1 MALPRSAV
9 PQRIPAGTTSDP
21 PFGPLA
27 DCGMG
32 NPFFYHQ
39 FEDDFDYS
47 LGTNSLY
54 VVNKGSTGT
63 AVHTAGD
70 GGLITLTTAAT
81 NNDYVG
87 IDLPAAD
94 FTLPQGA
101 GAGKKLFFIARVQLS
116 DVVNSALLLGL
127 CNATAT
133 PFASVTDGVYFTTV
147 AGVLNIVTNVGG
159 ASVVT
164 PIPAAVYTLA
174 NATNIDLA
182 FYIDWYGNVNVFVGS
197 QLVGFIPQSG
207 TGAVNSAGVPILP
220 VVGRCLQLQTPT
232 LTAVNL
238 TPTMAIKATAAAA
251 KALVS
256 DFWGTLKER

>member
-21 PFGPLA
+21 PYGPLA

-39 FEDDFDYS
+39 FEDDFDNT
-47 LGTNSLY
+47 LGATGLY
-54 VVNKGSTGT
+54 TVNKGSTGT

-87 IDLPAAD
+87 IEVPVAD
-94 FTLPQGA
+94 YTLPQGA
-101 GAGKKLFFIARVQLS
+101 GAGKKLFFLARVQMS
-116 DVVNSALLLGL
+116 DVVNSALILGL

-133 PFASVTDGVYFTTV
+133 PFASVTDGVYFTTA

-164 PIPAAVYTLA
+164 PIPASAYSLV

-182 FYIDWYGNVNVFVGS
+182 YYIDWYGNVNVFVGA

-207 TGAVNSAGVPILP
+207 TGAVNSAGVPTLP
-220 VVGRCLQLQTPT
+220 VVGRCLQLTTPN

-251 KALVS
+251 KALTA
-256 DFWGTLKER
+256 DFWCVEKER